1 MAPVPEPDEDEA
13 EAGIYEL
20 LAAFRAVMAQRPRIP
35 VHEVEI
41 DEVTIEDRMQH
52 VETELV
58 SAGRILFEDLFGND
72 PRRMAKVVTFMSLL
86 ELCKL
91 DRIMIR
97 QNRLFGT
104 IWVYRKDPVE
114 AVAADPDAARA
125 RAQELAIP
133 EAEVPDAPPE
143 GVLPGLVEWVQDQ
156 IRQRKARTA
165 LDQILA
171 DLEREMREEG
181 APARISETDAAA
193 VESLAAAS
201 AEPGAPDEDPSPD
214 PG

>member
-1 MAPVPEPDEDEA
+1 MS
-13 EAGIYEL
+13 
-20 LAAFRAVMAQRPRIP
+20 QRPRIP

-52 VETELV
+52 VEAELV
-58 SAGRILFEDLFGND
+58 AVGRILFEDLFGND
-72 PRRMAKVVTFMSLL
+72 PRRMAKVVTFMALL

-104 IWVYRKDPVE
+104 IWVYRKDPTD
-114 AVAADPDAARA
+114 AMTADPERARE
-125 RAQELAIP
+125 RAQELAVP
-133 EAEVPDAPPE
+133 EAEVPDVPPD

-165 LDQILA
+165 LDQILS
-171 DLEREMREEG
+171 DLERELREEG
-181 APARISETDAAA
+181 APAEISETDAVAL
-193 VESLAAAS
+193 ESLAAAS
-201 AEPGAPDEDPSPD
+201 AEPGAPDEEPSAQALAAED
-214 PG
+214 DLDAEAN